1 MEAMSS
7 GVGKDDD
14 TMGTNIFEPG
24 AQPVLHG
31 EEHQPVLGEV
41 EHQPVLGEV
50 EPQLVAEEQH
60 EPNEDQPRRVSVAP
74 KPGKKLPLLQ
84 E

>member
-1 MEAMSS
+1 MYS
-7 GVGKDDD
+7 GVGHLGKDDD

-24 AQPVLHG
+24 AQPVLNG
-31 EEHQPVLGEV
+31 E

-60 EPNEDQPRRVSVAP
+60 EPNEDQPKRVSVAQ